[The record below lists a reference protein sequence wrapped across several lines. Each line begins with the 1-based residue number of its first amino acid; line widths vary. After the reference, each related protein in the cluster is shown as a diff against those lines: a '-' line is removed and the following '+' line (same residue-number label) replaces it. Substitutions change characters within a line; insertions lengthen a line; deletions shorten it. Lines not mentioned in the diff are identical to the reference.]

1 MQPRP
6 DAYARRLLHRDPQGR
21 YSAIVMTWGPGQG
34 TAVHD
39 HGGLWC
45 VEGVVDGEIAVTQ
58 YLVQQETDGYYRVTP
73 IGSLLAGTGSAGCLI
88 PPTDHHVLANARPAK
103 ASVTLHVYGG
113 DLDDCK
119 VFLPATPDGRYAE
132 TTRMLSFTR
141 VSTSA
146 TYIDLQFRGSPRVIA
161 TAILQGADGVTLID
175 PGPTSCLPALESGP
189 ARSRPDAAR
198 RADAAADAYP
208 SRSRRRRRHD
218 RRARARRAGL
228 RA

>member
-1 MQPRP
+1 MTSTCPGLADLTARLDRSVEAGSPTAITASVKADLEAILGARQLALPESFTKP
-6 DAYARRLLHRDPQGR
+6 HADHYARRLLHRDPHGR
-21 YSAIVMTWGPGQG
+21 YTAIVMTWGPGQG

-88 PPTDHHVLANARPAK
+88 PPTDHHVLANARPSK
-103 ASVTLHVYGG
+103 ASVTLHIYGG

-132 TTRMLSFTR
+132 TTRMLSFT
-141 VSTSA
+141 
-146 TYIDLQFRGSPRVIA
+146 D
-161 TAILQGADGVTLID
+161 
-175 PGPTSCLPALESGP
+175 
-189 ARSRPDAAR
+189 
-198 RADAAADAYP
+198 
-208 SRSRRRRRHD
+208 
-218 RRARARRAGL
+218 
-228 RA
+228 

>member
-1 MQPRP
+1 MPIDPACPGLSELITRLDRSVEAGTPQAITAAVKKDLEHVLGERLLTLPDSYIQPRTE
-6 DAYARRLLHRDPQGR
+6 AYARRLLHRDPQGR

-88 PPTDHHVLANARPAK
+88 PPTDHHVLANARPAR
-103 ASVTLHVYGG
+103 ASITLHIYGG

-132 TTRMLSFTR
+132 STRMLSFN
-141 VSTSA
+141 
-146 TYIDLQFRGSPRVIA
+146 
-161 TAILQGADGVTLID
+161 
-175 PGPTSCLPALESGP
+175 E
-189 ARSRPDAAR
+189 
-198 RADAAADAYP
+198 
-208 SRSRRRRRHD
+208 
-218 RRARARRAGL
+218 
-228 RA
+228 

>member
-1 MQPRP
+1 LKSTEAACPGLARLIERLDRSVEAGSVQDITAAVKADLEDILGGRKLTLPSSFTIPAP
-6 DAYARRLLHRDPQGR
+6 DHYTRRLLHRDPRGR

-58 YLVQQETDGYYRVTP
+58 YLVRQDADGYYRVTP

-88 PPTDHHVLANARPAK
+88 PPTDHHVLANARPSM

-119 VFLPATPDGRYAE
+119 VFLPATPDGRYQE
-132 TTRMLSFTR
+132 TTRMLSFN
-141 VSTSA
+141 
-146 TYIDLQFRGSPRVIA
+146 
-161 TAILQGADGVTLID
+161 
-175 PGPTSCLPALESGP
+175 E
-189 ARSRPDAAR
+189 
-198 RADAAADAYP
+198 
-208 SRSRRRRRHD
+208 
-218 RRARARRAGL
+218 
-228 RA
+228 

>member
-1 MQPRP
+1 MKTAGACPGLDELIARLDRSVEGATPQVITAAVKKDLEHILGGRHLTLPDTFTTPRP
-6 DAYARRLLHRDPQGR
+6 DCYARRLLHRDPRGR

-58 YLVQQETDGYYRVTP
+58 YQVRQDADGYYQVTP

-88 PPTDHHVLANARPAK
+88 PPTDHHVLANARPSR

-132 TTRMLSFTR
+132 STRLLSF
-141 VSTSA
+141 
-146 TYIDLQFRGSPRVIA
+146 
-161 TAILQGADGVTLID
+161 
-175 PGPTSCLPALESGP
+175 
-189 ARSRPDAAR
+189 
-198 RADAAADAYP
+198 
-208 SRSRRRRRHD
+208 HD
-218 RRARARRAGL
+218 
-228 RA
+228 

>member
-1 MQPRP
+1 MNTTDAACPGLAELIARLDRSVEAGSAEAVTTAVKADLEDILGGGKLSLPASFTVPRP
-6 DAYARRLLHRDPQGR
+6 DHYARRLLHRDPRGR

-58 YLVQQETDGYYRVTP
+58 YLVKADADGYYRVTP
-73 IGSLLAGTGSAGCLI
+73 IGALLAGTGSAGCLI
-88 PPTDHHVLANARPAK
+88 PPTDHHVLANARPTR

-132 TTRMLSFTR
+132 STRMLSFN
-141 VSTSA
+141 
-146 TYIDLQFRGSPRVIA
+146 
-161 TAILQGADGVTLID
+161 
-175 PGPTSCLPALESGP
+175 E
-189 ARSRPDAAR
+189 
-198 RADAAADAYP
+198 
-208 SRSRRRRRHD
+208 
-218 RRARARRAGL
+218 
-228 RA
+228 

>member
-1 MQPRP
+1 MASITAAVKADLEAMLGGRALTLPEAFVQPRAE
-6 DAYARRLLHRDPQGR
+6 AYARRLLHRDPKGR

-58 YLVQQETDGYYRVTP
+58 YLVQQDTDGYYRVTP

-88 PPTDHHVLANARPAK
+88 PPTDHHVLANARPAR
-103 ASVTLHVYGG
+103 ASVTLHIYGG

-132 TTRMLSFTR
+132 STRMLSFN
-141 VSTSA
+141 
-146 TYIDLQFRGSPRVIA
+146 
-161 TAILQGADGVTLID
+161 
-175 PGPTSCLPALESGP
+175 E
-189 ARSRPDAAR
+189 
-198 RADAAADAYP
+198 
-208 SRSRRRRRHD
+208 
-218 RRARARRAGL
+218 
-228 RA
+228 

>member
-1 MQPRP
+1 MKTTEAVCPGLAELIARLDRSVEAGSPKAITSAVKADLEDILGSGSLKLPNAFMTARP
-6 DAYARRLLHRDPQGR
+6 DAYARRLLHRDPRGR

-58 YLVQQETDGYYRVTP
+58 YLVQQDTDGYYRVTP

-88 PPTDHHVLANARPAK
+88 PPTDHHVLANARPSR

-132 TTRMLSFTR
+132 STKMLSFH
-141 VSTSA
+141 
-146 TYIDLQFRGSPRVIA
+146 
-161 TAILQGADGVTLID
+161 
-175 PGPTSCLPALESGP
+175 E
-189 ARSRPDAAR
+189 
-198 RADAAADAYP
+198 
-208 SRSRRRRRHD
+208 
-218 RRARARRAGL
+218 
-228 RA
+228 

>member
-1 MQPRP
+1 VKTTEAACPGLAELIARLDRSVDAGSPQAITAAVKADLEEILGSGTLRLPGAFMTPRL
-6 DAYARRLLHRDPQGR
+6 DAYARRLLHRDPRGR

-58 YLVQQETDGYYRVTP
+58 YLVRQDTDGYYQVTP

-88 PPTDHHVLANARPAK
+88 PPTDHHVLANARPEK
-103 ASVTLHVYGG
+103 ASITLHVYGG

-132 TTRMLSFTR
+132 STKMLAFHE
-141 VSTSA
+141 A
-146 TYIDLQFRGSPRVIA
+146 TD
-161 TAILQGADGVTLID
+161 
-175 PGPTSCLPALESGP
+175 
-189 ARSRPDAAR
+189 
-198 RADAAADAYP
+198 
-208 SRSRRRRRHD
+208 
-218 RRARARRAGL
+218 
-228 RA
+228 

>member
-1 MQPRP
+1 MTTTDAACPGLGDLIARLDRSVEAGSAEAITAAVKADLEAILGGRTLALPAALMQPRP
-6 DAYARRLLHRDPQGR
+6 DCYARRLLHRDPRGR

-58 YLVQQETDGYYRVTP
+58 YLVNQESDGFYRVTP

-88 PPTDHHVLANARPAK
+88 PPTDHHVLANARPSR

-119 VFLPATPDGRYAE
+119 VFLPATPDGRYAAS
-132 TTRMLSFTR
+132 TRMLSFH
-141 VSTSA
+141 
-146 TYIDLQFRGSPRVIA
+146 
-161 TAILQGADGVTLID
+161 
-175 PGPTSCLPALESGP
+175 E
-189 ARSRPDAAR
+189 
-198 RADAAADAYP
+198 
-208 SRSRRRRRHD
+208 
-218 RRARARRAGL
+218 
-228 RA
+228 

>member
-1 MQPRP
+1 MMTSDTACPGLTELIARLDRSVEAGSPKTITSAVKTDLEEMLGSRRLTLPSAFMAPRP
-6 DAYARRLLHRDPQGR
+6 DAYARRLLHRDPRGR
-21 YSAIVMTWGPGQG
+21 YSVIVMTWGPGQG

-88 PPTDHHVLANARPAK
+88 PPTDHHVLANARPTR

-119 VFLPATPDGRYAE
+119 VFLPATADGRYAE
-132 TTRMLSFTR
+132 STRMLSFN
-141 VSTSA
+141 
-146 TYIDLQFRGSPRVIA
+146 
-161 TAILQGADGVTLID
+161 
-175 PGPTSCLPALESGP
+175 E
-189 ARSRPDAAR
+189 
-198 RADAAADAYP
+198 
-208 SRSRRRRRHD
+208 
-218 RRARARRAGL
+218 
-228 RA
+228 

>member
-1 MQPRP
+1 MDGVPTDCPGLADLIARLDRSVEAADAAAITKKVKADLEHVLGSGTLKLPAQFTVARP
-6 DAYARRLLHRDPQGR
+6 EAYARRLLHRDPAGR

-58 YLVQQETDGYYRVTP
+58 YLVEPAADGYFRVTP
-73 IGSLLAGTGSAGCLI
+73 IGALLAGTGSAGCLI

-103 ASVTLHVYGG
+103 ASITLHVYGG

-132 TTRMLSFTR
+132 TMKSLSFN
-141 VSTSA
+141 
-146 TYIDLQFRGSPRVIA
+146 
-161 TAILQGADGVTLID
+161 
-175 PGPTSCLPALESGP
+175 E
-189 ARSRPDAAR
+189 
-198 RADAAADAYP
+198 
-208 SRSRRRRRHD
+208 
-218 RRARARRAGL
+218 
-228 RA
+228 

>member
-1 MQPRP
+1 MTTTEAACPGLNELIARLDKSVEAGSAKAITAAVKADLEQLLEARKLALPAEFIVPNP
-6 DAYARRLLHRDPQGR
+6 DHYARRLLHRDPQGR

-58 YLVQQETDGYYRVTP
+58 YLVQQETDGFFRVTP

-88 PPTDHHVLANARPAK
+88 PPTDHHVLANARPTK
-103 ASVTLHVYGG
+103 ASVTLHIYGG

-132 TTRMLSFTR
+132 TTKMLSFT
-141 VSTSA
+141 
-146 TYIDLQFRGSPRVIA
+146 
-161 TAILQGADGVTLID
+161 
-175 PGPTSCLPALESGP
+175 E
-189 ARSRPDAAR
+189 
-198 RADAAADAYP
+198 
-208 SRSRRRRRHD
+208 
-218 RRARARRAGL
+218 
-228 RA
+228 

>member
-1 MQPRP
+1 LKNSESDCPGLSNLIARLDRSVEAGSVASITAAVKADLETVLGSRALALPEEFMRPRAE
-6 DAYARRLLHRDPQGR
+6 AYARRLLHRDPKGR

-58 YLVQQETDGYYRVTP
+58 YLVQQDADGYYRVTP

-88 PPTDHHVLANARPAK
+88 PPTDHHVLANARPTR

-132 TTRMLSFTR
+132 STRMLSFN
-141 VSTSA
+141 
-146 TYIDLQFRGSPRVIA
+146 
-161 TAILQGADGVTLID
+161 
-175 PGPTSCLPALESGP
+175 E
-189 ARSRPDAAR
+189 
-198 RADAAADAYP
+198 
-208 SRSRRRRRHD
+208 
-218 RRARARRAGL
+218 
-228 RA
+228 

>member
-1 MQPRP
+1 MKNSESDCPGLSNLIARLDRSVEAGSVASITAAVKADLETVLGSRALALPEEFMRPRAE
-6 DAYARRLLHRDPQGR
+6 AYARRLLHRDPKGR

-58 YLVQQETDGYYRVTP
+58 YLVQQDTDGYYRVTP

-88 PPTDHHVLANARPAK
+88 PPTDHHVLANARPTR

-119 VFLPATPDGRYAE
+119 VFLPATADGRYAE
-132 TTRMLSFTR
+132 STKMLSFN
-141 VSTSA
+141 
-146 TYIDLQFRGSPRVIA
+146 
-161 TAILQGADGVTLID
+161 
-175 PGPTSCLPALESGP
+175 E
-189 ARSRPDAAR
+189 
-198 RADAAADAYP
+198 
-208 SRSRRRRRHD
+208 
-218 RRARARRAGL
+218 
-228 RA
+228 

>member
-1 MQPRP
+1 MPIDSACPGLSELITRLDRSVEAGTSEAITAAVKKDLEYLLGERLLALPESFVQPRP
-6 DAYARRLLHRDPQGR
+6 DAYARRLLHRDPDGR

-58 YLVQQETDGYYRVTP
+58 YLVQQEPDGYYRVTP

-88 PPTDHHVLANARPAK
+88 PPTDHHVLANARPTR
-103 ASVTLHVYGG
+103 ASITLHIYGG

-132 TTRMLSFTR
+132 STRMLSFN
-141 VSTSA
+141 
-146 TYIDLQFRGSPRVIA
+146 
-161 TAILQGADGVTLID
+161 
-175 PGPTSCLPALESGP
+175 E
-189 ARSRPDAAR
+189 
-198 RADAAADAYP
+198 
-208 SRSRRRRRHD
+208 
-218 RRARARRAGL
+218 
-228 RA
+228 

>member
-1 MQPRP
+1 MTEPGCPGLADLIARLDRAVEAGSPQAITAAVKAELEDMLGGRKLTLPP
-6 DAYARRLLHRDPQGR
+6 SFTVPLPGHYARRLLHRHPQGR

-45 VEGVVDGEIAVTQ
+45 VEGVVDGDIAVTQ
-58 YLVQQETDGYYRVTP
+58 YLVQQDPDGYYRVTP

-88 PPTDHHVLANARPAK
+88 PPTDHHVLANARPQQ

-132 TTRMLSFTR
+132 TTRMLSF
-141 VSTSA
+141 S
-146 TYIDLQFRGSPRVIA
+146 
-161 TAILQGADGVTLID
+161 
-175 PGPTSCLPALESGP
+175 E
-189 ARSRPDAAR
+189 
-198 RADAAADAYP
+198 
-208 SRSRRRRRHD
+208 
-218 RRARARRAGL
+218 
-228 RA
+228 